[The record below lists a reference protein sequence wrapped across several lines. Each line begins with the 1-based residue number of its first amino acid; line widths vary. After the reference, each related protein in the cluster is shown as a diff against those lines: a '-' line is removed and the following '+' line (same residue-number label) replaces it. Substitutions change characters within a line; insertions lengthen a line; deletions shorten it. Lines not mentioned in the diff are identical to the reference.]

1 MTIYWKFY
9 QNLSSR
15 PAIIYLF
22 ATLIKLTK
30 LSNSQKL
37 KRESLFKV
45 IVDERLIYSDQF
57 AFKKQEQV
65 LIPKV
70 NETMFEVLLK
80 IFATT
85 SSELLQQNA
94 KYFLEAILSFVDNDI
109 ISKILAILKN
119 VITGYYDLIK
129 NANE

>member
-1 MTIYWKFY
+1 M
-9 QNLSSR
+9 
-15 PAIIYLF
+15 
-22 ATLIKLTK
+22 
-30 LSNSQKL
+30 
-37 KRESLFKV
+37 
-45 IVDERLIYSDQF
+45 DERLIYSDQF